1 MGWGIKTVELDELD
15 ELDKSNERK
24 ADRVINKRKEK
35 ERTTIYIYFFIYLF
49 IFFFFLHKAI
59 VTRNAELK
67 RNEKK
72 KKTESIENKDKR
84 CRRNRCRP
92 VRSFARL

>member
-1 MGWGIKTVELDELD
+1 MGWGIKTVELD

-49 IFFFFLHKAI
+49 IYFFFFLHKAI

-67 RNEKK
+67 RNEK

>member
-72 KKTESIENKDKR
+72 KKQNQ
-84 CRRNRCRP
+84 
-92 VRSFARL
+92 

>member
-1 MGWGIKTVELDELD
+1 MGWGIKTEELD

-24 ADRVINKRKEK
+24 ANRVINKRKEK
-35 ERTTIYIYFFIYLF
+35 NNHIFIINFFF
-49 IFFFFLHKAI
+49 IFFFFLYKAI

-67 RNEKK
+67 RK
-72 KKTESIENKDKR
+72 KKTESIENNDKR
-84 CRRNRCRP
+84 CRTNRCRP

>member
-35 ERTTIYIYFFIYLF
+35 ERTTIFLLL
-49 IFFFFLHKAI
+49 IFFLYKAI

-72 KKTESIENKDKR
+72 EKTESIENKDKR